1 MKLKTPNQDNVI
13 DGVLQML
20 AVAAGIGGSGAISN
34 FLPEEYRDMIKTAI
48 AGGGVVIS
56 SALAGDKSSLGKA
69 VRTFL
74 VATAAKNGYDVV
86 TGMLQQS
93 YTVKEN
99 PSLVDRAYSGAIGI
113 GLACPCDENPWGMRA
128 AEVRRI
134 SEFPTQIQEVT
145 DNQRAL
151 DTSNVANAI
160 V

>member
-86 TGMLQQS
+86 TGMLKQGV
-93 YTVKEN
+93 TVKES
-99 PSLVDRAYSGAIGI
+99 PSIADRAYYGAL
-113 GLACPCDENPWGMRA
+113 GLACPCDSNVWAMNA
-128 AEVRRI
+128 AEVRTI
-134 SEFPTQIQEVT
+134 QPFPKQVSIVQDQSTRE
-145 DNQRAL
+145 
-151 DTSNVANAI
+151 SSMVA
-160 V
+160 

>member
-48 AGGGVVIS
+48 AGGVVIS

-69 VRTFL
+69 VKTFL

-86 TGMLQQS
+86 TGMLKQS

-99 PSLVDRAYSGAIGI
+99 PSLVDRAYSGAIG
-113 GLACPCDENPWGMRA
+113 LACPCDEDPWAMNA
-128 AEVRRI
+128 AEVRTI
-134 SEFPTQIQEVT
+134 QEFPTQIQEVT